1 LSGYEKKIITRQNY
15 WKIWEFGELFLD
27 NSPIL
32 SSFVAQTIMKKRLI
46 IILGPTASGKTDM
59 AVKIAQ
65 KLDTEIISADSRQ
78 IFKEMRI
85 GTAVP
90 DSATLGKVRHHLIQ
104 THSVTE
110 YYNVYKYEQEVLDI
124 LENDIFRRK
133 DVAVM
138 CGGSMLYIDAVC
150 NGIDLAPDPDENLRA
165 ELWQRFETEGLEP
178 LKSQLKILD
187 PKYYDTCDL
196 HNHTRIIKA
205 LEVCIQTGKPYS
217 SFRTGIKKERD
228 FEIVK
233 IGLNFPREILHDRI
247 NRRVDMMMG
256 EGLLDEVRG
265 LVEYRNLMPL
275 NTVGYREL
283 FDYLDN
289 KIDLATAVELI
300 KRNTRRYAKKQI
312 TWFSKSVN
320 NQWFNPIDDENKIL
334 QFLTEA

>member
-1 LSGYEKKIITRQNY
+1 
-15 WKIWEFGELFLD
+15 
-27 NSPIL
+27 
-32 SSFVAQTIMKKRLI
+32 MKRLI

-90 DSATLGKVRHHLIQ
+90 DGETLRKVKHHLIQ

-124 LENDIFRRK
+124 LWNDIFRRR

-165 ELWQRFETEGLEP
+165 ELWRRFETEGIEP
-178 LKSQLKILD
+178 LKMQLKLLD
-187 PKYYDTCDL
+187 QKYYDTCDL

-217 SFRTGIKKERD
+217 SFRTGVKKERG

-233 IGLNFPREILHDRI
+233 IGINYPREILHDRI
-247 NRRVDMMMG
+247 NRRVDIMMG
-256 EGLLDEVRG
+256 EGLLDEVRS
-265 LVEYRNLMPL
+265 LVQYRTLMPL
-275 NTVGYREL
+275 NTVGYKEL

-289 KIDLATAVELI
+289 KTDLATAVELI
-300 KRNTRRYAKKQI
+300 KRNTRRYARKQI
-312 TWFSKSVN
+312 SWFNGDKDLTWFQPDKVDDIINYCNSK
-320 NQWFNPIDDENKIL
+320 IIG
-334 QFLTEA
+334 

>member
-1 LSGYEKKIITRQNY
+1 
-15 WKIWEFGELFLD
+15 
-27 NSPIL
+27 
-32 SSFVAQTIMKKRLI
+32 MKKRLI

-59 AVKIAQ
+59 AVKTAQ
-65 KLDTEIISADSRQ
+65 HFDTEIVSADSRQ

-90 DSATLGKVRHHLIQ
+90 DAETLRTVKHHLIQ

-165 ELWQRFETEGLEP
+165 ELWQQFEAEGLEP

-217 SFRTGIKKERD
+217 SFRTGIKKNRD

-265 LVEYRNLMPL
+265 LVRYRNLMPL

-300 KRNTRRYAKKQI
+300 KCNTRRYAKKQI
-312 TWFSKSVN
+312 TWFSKTVN

>member
-1 LSGYEKKIITRQNY
+1 MTPPRKNLS
-15 WKIWEFGELFLD
+15 LLLD
-27 NSPIL
+27 NSPNLLNIVLQKISNCIL
-32 SSFVAQTIMKKRLI
+32 KRLI

-90 DSATLGKVRHHLIQ
+90 DGETLRKVKHHLIQ

-124 LENDIFRRK
+124 LQNDIFRRR

-150 NGIDLAPDPDENLRA
+150 NGIDLAPDPDEELRRS
-165 ELWQRFETEGLEP
+165 LWQRFETEGIEP
-178 LKSQLKILD
+178 LQMQLKLLD
-187 PKYYDTCDL
+187 PKYYDICDL
-196 HNHTRIIKA
+196 KNHTRIIKA

-217 SFRTGIKKERD
+217 SFRTGVKKERD
-228 FEIVK
+228 FQIIKVG
-233 IGLNFPREILHDRI
+233 INYPREILHDRI

-256 EGLLDEVRG
+256 EGLLDEVRS
-265 LVEYRNLMPL
+265 LVQYRNLMPL
-275 NTVGYREL
+275 NTVGYKEL
-283 FDYLDN
+283 FDY
-289 KIDLATAVELI
+289 IDGNTDLNTAVELI

-312 TWFSKSVN
+312 TWFNKTIAGQWYNPAEDEAAIMELLSK
-320 NQWFNPIDDENKIL
+320 
-334 QFLTEA
+334 

>member
-1 LSGYEKKIITRQNY
+1 MQ
-15 WKIWEFGELFLD
+15 LD
-27 NSPIL
+27 NSPNLINIVLQKISHYIL
-32 SSFVAQTIMKKRLI
+32 KRLI

-90 DSATLGKVRHHLIQ
+90 DAETLQKVKHHLIQ

-124 LENDIFRRK
+124 LQNDIFRRK

-150 NGIDLAPDPDENLRA
+150 NGIDLAPDPDEALRA
-165 ELWQRFETEGLEP
+165 ELWQRFETEGIEP
-178 LKSQLKILD
+178 LQMQLKLLD
-187 PKYYDTCDL
+187 TKYYDICDL
-196 HNHTRIIKA
+196 HNQTRIIKA
-205 LEVCIQTGKPYS
+205 LEVCMQTGKPYS
-217 SFRTGIKKERD
+217 SFRTGVKKERD
-228 FEIVK
+228 FQIIK
-233 IGLNFPREILHDRI
+233 IGINYPREILHDRI

-256 EGLLDEVRG
+256 EGLLDEVRS
-265 LVEYRNLMPL
+265 LVQYRNLMPL
-275 NTVGYREL
+275 NTVGYKEL
-283 FDYLDN
+283 FDYIDN
-289 KIDLATAVELI
+289 KTDLATAVELI

-312 TWFSKSVN
+312 TWFNKTVN
-320 NQWFNPIDDENKIL
+320 NKWYNPVEDEAKIME
-334 QFLTEA
+334 TVCC

>member
-1 LSGYEKKIITRQNY
+1 
-15 WKIWEFGELFLD
+15 
-27 NSPIL
+27 
-32 SSFVAQTIMKKRLI
+32 MKKRLI

-65 KLDTEIISADSRQ
+65 HFDTEIVSADSRQ

-90 DSATLGKVRHHLIQ
+90 DAETLRKVKHHLIQ

-124 LENDIFRRK
+124 LQNDIFRRK

-150 NGIDLAPDPDENLRA
+150 NGIDYSPDPDENLRA
-165 ELWQRFETEGLEP
+165 ELWQRFETEGIEP
-178 LKSQLKILD
+178 LKAQLKILD
-187 PKYYDTCDL
+187 PKYYDICDL

-228 FEIVK
+228 FQIVK
-233 IGLNFPREILHDRI
+233 IGLNFPREVLHDRI
-247 NRRVDMMMG
+247 NRRVDMMME
-256 EGLLDEVRG
+256 EGLLDEVRS

-275 NTVGYREL
+275 NTVGYKEL

-289 KIDLATAVELI
+289 KTDLATAVELI

-312 TWFSKSVN
+312 TWFSKSVH
-320 NQWFNPIDDENKIL
+320 NQWFNPLTDGNLIL
-334 QFLTEA
+334 DAASVGVC

>member
-1 LSGYEKKIITRQNY
+1 
-15 WKIWEFGELFLD
+15 
-27 NSPIL
+27 
-32 SSFVAQTIMKKRLI
+32 M
-46 IILGPTASGKTDM
+46 
-59 AVKIAQ
+59 
-65 KLDTEIISADSRQ
+65 
-78 IFKEMRI
+78 
-85 GTAVP
+85 
-90 DSATLGKVRHHLIQ
+90 
-104 THSVTE
+104 
-110 YYNVYKYEQEVLDI
+110 DI
-124 LENDIFRRK
+124 LQNDIFRRK

-165 ELWQRFETEGLEP
+165 ELWQRFEMEGLET

-217 SFRTGIKKERD
+217 SFRTAIKKERD

>member
-1 LSGYEKKIITRQNY
+1 
-15 WKIWEFGELFLD
+15 
-27 NSPIL
+27 
-32 SSFVAQTIMKKRLI
+32 MKKRLI

-65 KLDTEIISADSRQ
+65 HFDTEIVSADSRQ

-90 DSATLGKVRHHLIQ
+90 DAETLRTVKHHLIQ

-124 LENDIFRRK
+124 LQNDIFRRK

-150 NGIDLAPDPDENLRA
+150 NGIDFAPDPDENLRA
-165 ELWQRFETEGLEP
+165 ELWQRFETEGIEP
-178 LKSQLKILD
+178 LKAQLKILD

-228 FEIVK
+228 FQIVK
-233 IGLNFPREILHDRI
+233 IGLNFPREVLHDRI
-247 NRRVDMMMG
+247 NRRVDMMME
-256 EGLLDEVRG
+256 EGLLDEVRS

-275 NTVGYREL
+275 NTVGYKEL

-289 KIDLATAVELI
+289 KTDLATAVELI

-320 NQWFNPIDDENKIL
+320 NQWFNPLTDGTKIL
-334 QFLTEA
+334 QFLSEA

>member
-1 LSGYEKKIITRQNY
+1 MN
-15 WKIWEFGELFLD
+15 
-27 NSPIL
+27 
-32 SSFVAQTIMKKRLI
+32 KRLI

-90 DSATLGKVRHHLIQ
+90 DSETLDKVRHHLIQ

-124 LENDIFRRK
+124 LENDVFRRK

-150 NGIDLAPDPDENLRA
+150 NGIDLAPDHDENLRA
-165 ELWQRFETEGLEP
+165 ELWQRFEAEGLEP

-217 SFRTGIKKERD
+217 SFRTGVKKNRD

-247 NRRVDMMMG
+247 NRRVDIMMG

-312 TWFSKSVN
+312 TWFSKSFN